1 MKIKNHLD
9 SKIENLR
16 SYINN
21 DSDELSYNVLQDLYN
36 LTGGMPDEIDKLTE
50 QLGNLH
56 LDSPNKTNPPLPPP
70 VVKQSQS
77 QPQGIKPPLIKPPLI
92 NLPIFGQ
99 SQEPSQQSIF
109 VQPQSQAMRQ
119 GPIDSSEGN
128 AAVDRELESGASV
141 KKPDCVKF
149 QNIDGSLQDYIEYCW
164 DQDMTK
170 NDITRAKIIWVKHR
184 HNKLIGTLSK
194 NLTPLKKILLEIL
207 DTIHYRNDFGDYN
220 SPEISTM
227 DTEIIEYGGNSIT
240 LLTLIESMYNAV
252 KKHEIKNIVTFA
264 FKIYEKNLTHRIE
277 KILSPL
283 FVYAIFQSQCK
294 RHKTEGDC
302 KSDKKCNWNS
312 TENICRWKY
321 KPSLERD
328 IVEAEEI
335 INIEQSIKFFIIDKD
350 ELLENA
356 ILTAKTS
363 SKNIIKDIVS
373 KFVIY
378 LDDNLKLTKFKADKR
393 KVDGYAKLI
402 KIGTEDS
409 LDVNLIKK
417 KLFLQIFVS
426 KISNYLKIW
435 EQNIT
440 LSEDK
445 SEKDRHNLKRL
456 QILIENLTKL
466 DSFCKKTEWLID
478 SIYKERLSSF
488 ITVLENI
495 KLNAETYHEVSGGYE
510 DWISTFIIHSLNC
523 NLQLPYDIRYG
534 IIAYKLVAMMRNL
547 VRNHPTLFK
556 QIGGMPTD
564 STLSGSNISSTTVTM
579 PTDSLHY
586 VKKALADKE
595 DIPVEQ
601 KRLIFGNTGQIFL
614 PKNPNYSKIE
624 AQHIAQK
631 EHAIEEVKKLT
642 SEELRQKRLERLG
655 MIKSEFEPKPQ
666 PKPQNLKSMCKD
678 IENIVD
684 PQIYAKIRILKCG
697 TVTEADIEDV
707 TRQFAN
713 LSLEPNEVK
722 NVAEVKKIVKKTTK
736 TEGTKVKSELDSDES
751 YGLDKLYSDE
761 DLNTISKV
769 TEIDKKDAPLV
780 VTIVDESAK
789 NDVSISLDNKFEDF
803 GLAHLFAP
811 TEEPPTPVPAP
822 PQAISAV
829 PAVQPIGAEPP
840 APPSDVLLPKISII
854 IREPPSDF
862 GVQEITE
869 LPPKPKKSKEPE
881 KPQKP
886 MSRYQKLYALANS
899 VSNMVTSSL
908 DIMHPYNG
916 IIKYKDILIKTYEA
930 PRKDIAHFFEYI
942 LKGLKLVIIEVPRLC
957 YNLIQLLLVSLY
969 DFVNTG
975 IINIETFLNNIYE
988 TISKYFVNTIGKISN
1003 MCIVGI
1009 FTYCIPAITDLYR
1022 YLRYNIVP
1030 IPLKFI
1036 ELSRHKFV
1044 TSIKKINTAMKK
1056 LGTYSEEFCS
1066 YIYVLLLEAKRFA
1079 IYNIDNMW
1087 SYITTKAL
1095 NTIDTV
1101 ISASGEFANNLQKFA
1116 TNSVNNLQ
1124 KFATNSYQLGQT
1136 VLIFIFSLLQLIY
1149 NSIPFEKL
1157 RIMKQAIINSF
1168 IGGIGSATGILI
1180 TLFGELPKDYSAQD
1194 LNDELDYMMEN
1205 MPLEDDYILTED
1217 DLELNT
1223 DGEPKI
1229 LDKFMF
1235 AYNKGRESWSG
1246 HQGQGRK
1253 IIKWIIKAGGELI
1266 KFFGINALKVLYNV
1280 LKVIGFMVIYLL
1292 KLFQSFGINVIGPC
1306 ITFTINIANVILI
1319 QTWDTIVNGGKAAL
1333 ISAKMVGGL
1342 IVLLCK
1348 NDLFN
1353 TENTKQNLIQNLG
1366 EIMGVARNWG
1376 TGIIYNLSSTKADLI
1391 NVSVSAVNFLY
1402 SFLGTLSQEIED
1414 SRKKSKQPLSYINE
1428 PPPEIITT
1436 ESITEQRCPSLAP
1449 HYCSI
1454 DTLFR
1459 TSAGKGNVSPCVR
1472 KSSDCNKTYSQVQLS
1487 IEKMIQS
1494 FWSKK
1499 CTSKIFETGDLC
1511 TDDEHQLYCP
1521 ASHPIFCSSDSE
1533 FRNNRRKKRRSL
1545 GNRAPCVTEPEHCDK
1560 PYEIVSN
1567 ATIDRNTSKKCKAG
1581 LEVHQR
1587 GDQCHKD

>member
-21 DSDELSYNVLQDLYN
+21 DSDKLSYDVLQDLYN
-36 LTGGMPDEIDKLTE
+36 LTGGMPGDNNDPDIDDLIN
-50 QLGNLH
+50 QFSRLNLGEPPKQQ
-56 LDSPNKTNPPLPPP
+56 SQPPLPPP
-70 VVKQSQS
+70 QGKQPFGLSLEEPPKQQS
-77 QPQGIKPPLIKPPLI
+77 QPPPLPP
-92 NLPIFGQ
+92 PQGKQPFGL
-99 SQEPSQQSIF
+99 S
-109 VQPQSQAMRQ
+109 Q
-119 GPIDSSEGN
+119 GPITGASGN
-128 AAVDRELESGASV
+128 AAVDRFDESGAGILI
-141 KKPDCVKF
+141 PDCVKSR
-149 QNIDGSLQDYIEYCW
+149 NIDDTLQNYILGCRE
-164 DQDMTK
+164 D
-170 NDITRAKIIWVKHR
+170 DITHAKIIWVKHR
-184 HNKLIGTLSK
+184 HNKLISTLSK

-207 DTIHYRNDFGDYN
+207 DTIHYRNDFADYD
-220 SPEISTM
+220 SPKISTM
-227 DTEIIEYGGNSIT
+227 DTTIIEYGGNSIT
-240 LLTLIESMYNAV
+240 LLTLIEIMYNAV
-252 KKHEIKNIVTFA
+252 QTNKIEDILTIT

-294 RHKTEGDC
+294 RHKTAGDC
-302 KSDKKCNWNS
+302 KSDKKCDWNS
-312 TENICRWKY
+312 TENICHWKY
-321 KPSLERD
+321 KASQERD
-328 IVEAEEI
+328 VIEAEEI

-350 ELLENA
+350 DLLENA
-356 ILTAKTS
+356 ILTADTS
-363 SKNIIKDIVS
+363 SKSRDIISEFAK
-373 KFVIY
+373 Y
-378 LDDNLKLTKFKADKR
+378 LDDNLKLTKFEVDKR
-393 KVDGYAKLI
+393 TVGNYAKLI
-402 KIGTEDS
+402 KIGTEDL
-409 LDVNLIKK
+409 LDVNLINK

-456 QILIENLTKL
+456 QILIENLTKF

-478 SIYKERLSSF
+478 SIYKDRLSSF
-488 ITVLENI
+488 ITVLKNI

-547 VRNHPTLFK
+547 IRNHPSLFK
-556 QIGGMPTD
+556 QTGGM
-564 STLSGSNISSTTVTM
+564 GETM
-579 PTDSLHY
+579 SMTITQDRVDD
-586 VKKALADKE
+586 VKKAVAEKE
-595 DIPVEQ
+595 GIPEDQ

-624 AQHIAQK
+624 AQHTAQK
-631 EHAIEEVKKLT
+631 EQAIEEVKKLT
-642 SEELRQKRLERLG
+642 SEELRRKRLERLG
-655 MIKSEFEPKPQ
+655 MIKSELEPQ
-666 PKPQNLKSMCKD
+666 PELKPQNLKSMCKD

-697 TVTEADIEDV
+697 TVTEADIEDI
-707 TRQFAN
+707 TRQLAN
-713 LSLEPNEVK
+713 LSLHPNEVK
-722 NVAEVKKIVKKTTK
+722 NVAEVKKIVNKITITQ
-736 TEGTKVKSELDSDES
+736 GTKVKSEVDSEES

-769 TEIDKKDAPLV
+769 TEVDSKDAPLV

-789 NDVSISLDNKFEDF
+789 NNVSISLDNKFEDF
-803 GLAHLFAP
+803 GLANLFAT
-811 TEEPPTPVPAP
+811 TEEPPTPVPAT

-829 PAVQPIGAEPP
+829 PVVQARSAEPRAQAIGAVPLSKPISAIPP

-854 IREPPSDF
+854 IKEPPSDF

-869 LPPKPKKSKEPE
+869 LPPKPKKSEEP
-881 KPQKP
+881 KKP

-975 IINIETFLNNIYE
+975 IINVETFLNNIYE

-1036 ELSRHKFV
+1036 ELSKDKFV
-1044 TSIKKINTAMKK
+1044 TSIEKINTAMEN

-1101 ISASGEFANNLQKFA
+1101 ISASGEFANNLGQFA
-1116 TNSVNNLQ
+1116 I
-1124 KFATNSYQLGQT
+1124 NSYELGQT

-1157 RIMKQAIINSF
+1157 RIMRQAIINSF
-1168 IGGIGSATGILI
+1168 IGGIGSTTGILV
-1180 TLFGELPKDYSAQD
+1180 TLFGKLPTDYSAQD
-1194 LNDELDYMMEN
+1194 LNNELDYMMEN

-1235 AYNKGRESWSG
+1235 AYNEGRESWSG
-1246 HQGQGRK
+1246 SQGQGRK
-1253 IIKWIIKAGGELI
+1253 IIKWIIKAGGDLI

-1280 LKVIGFMVIYLL
+1280 LRVIGFMVIHLL
-1292 KLFQSFGINVIGPC
+1292 KLFKSFGINVIRPC

-1319 QTWDTIVNGGKAAL
+1319 QTWDTIVNGGKAAF

-1366 EIMGVARNWG
+1366 EIMAVARNWG

-1414 SRKKSKQPLSYINE
+1414 SKKKSKQPLSYINE

-1436 ESITEQRCPSLAP
+1436 ESIIEQRCPSLAP

-1533 FRNNRRKKRRSL
+1533 FRNNRRKMRRSL
-1545 GNRAPCVTEPEHCDK
+1545 GNRAPCVTEPDHCDE

-1567 ATIDRNTSKKCKAG
+1567 ATTDRNTSKKCKAG

-1587 GDQCHKD
+1587 GDKCHKD

>member
-21 DSDELSYNVLQDLYN
+21 DSDELSYDVLQDLYN
-36 LTGGMPDEIDKLTE
+36 LTGGAPKILRPRTRNRSADPYLSDRQPQPPQPPQQSIFLQP
-50 QLGNLH
+50 QLQPQPPPPPPPQQ
-56 LDSPNKTNPPLPPP
+56 SKFVQPQPQPQPQQPPLPPSSR
-70 VVKQSQS
+70 V
-77 QPQGIKPPLIKPPLI
+77 L
-92 NLPIFGQ
+92 
-99 SQEPSQQSIF
+99 
-109 VQPQSQAMRQ
+109 Q
-119 GPIDSSEGN
+119 GPIESAAGN
-128 AAVDRELESGASV
+128 AAVGRFNASGASV
-141 KKPDCVKF
+141 IKPDCVKSR
-149 QNIDGSLQDYIEYCW
+149 NIDGTLQDYIEYCW
-164 DQDMTK
+164 EDDMTK

-207 DTIHYRNDFGDYN
+207 DTIHYRNDFGDYD

-294 RHKTEGDC
+294 RHKTDDDC
-302 KSDKKCNWNS
+302 KSDKKCDWNS
-312 TENICRWKY
+312 TENICIWKY

-356 ILTAKTS
+356 ILTANTS
-363 SKNIIKDIVS
+363 IKDIIS
-373 KFVIY
+373 EFVIY
-378 LDDNLKLTKFKADKR
+378 LDDNLKLTKFEVDKR
-393 KVDGYAKLI
+393 TVDGYAKLI
-402 KIGTEDS
+402 KIGTEKS

-417 KLFLQIFVS
+417 KLFLQIFVG
-426 KISNYLKIW
+426 KISDYLKIW
-435 EQNIT
+435 EQNII

-445 SEKDRHNLKRL
+445 SVIESHNLKRL
-456 QILIENLTKL
+456 QILIENLTKF

-478 SIYKERLSSF
+478 SIYKDRLSSF
-488 ITVLENI
+488 ISVLKNI
-495 KLNAETYHEVSGGYE
+495 KLNAVTHDGVSGGYE
-510 DWISTFIIHSLNC
+510 DWINTFIVHSLNC
-523 NLQLPYDIRYG
+523 NLQLQYNIRYG

-547 VRNHPTLFK
+547 LRNHPSLFS
-556 QIGGMPTD
+556 QTGGMPGD
-564 STLSGSNISSTTVTM
+564 STLTETM
-579 PTDSLHY
+579 TMTQDRHKD
-586 VKKALADKE
+586 VREALLSKE
-595 DIPVEQ
+595 GIAEDEQ
-601 KRLIFGNTGQIFL
+601 KLIFGDNGQILL

-624 AQHIAQK
+624 AQHRAQ
-631 EHAIEEVKKLT
+631 EEQAIEEVKKL
-642 SEELRQKRLERLG
+642 SPEELRRIRRKKFERREKFESELE
-655 MIKSEFEPKPQ
+655 PQPQ
-666 PKPQNLKSMCKD
+666 PKPEPQNLKSMCKD

-697 TVTEADIEDV
+697 TVTEADIKAITEKLV
-707 TRQFAN
+707 N
-713 LSLEPNEVK
+713 LSLDSPTVE
-722 NVAEVKKIVKKTTK
+722 NVNDVKKKVTEIRKTQ
-736 TEGTKVKSELDSDES
+736 GTKVKSEVDSES
-751 YGLDKLYSDE
+751 YGLDKLYNDE

-769 TEIDKKDAPLV
+769 TTIDKIDAPLV
-780 VTIVDESAK
+780 VTVVDESAK
-789 NDVSISLDNKFEDF
+789 NDVSISLDKNFETY
-803 GLAHLFAP
+803 GLEDLFAP

-822 PQAISAV
+822 PQAISAKPPAKAISAV
-829 PAVQPIGAEPP
+829 PVVQAISAEPP
-840 APPSDVLLPKISII
+840 APPSNFLLPKIPITI
-854 IREPPSDF
+854 KEPPSDF

-869 LPPKPKKSKEPE
+869 LPPKPKKSEEP
-881 KPQKP
+881 KKP
-886 MSRYQKLYALANS
+886 MSLYQKFYALTNS
-899 VSNMVTSSL
+899 VNNMVKAPL

-957 YNLIQLLLVSLY
+957 INLIQLLLVSLY

-975 IINIETFLNNIYE
+975 IINVETFLNNIYE

-1036 ELSRHKFV
+1036 ELSRKKFV
-1044 TSIKKINTAMKK
+1044 TSIEKINIAMKN

-1101 ISASGEFANNLQKFA
+1101 ISASGEF
-1116 TNSVNNLQ
+1116 VNNLG
-1124 KFATNSYQLGQT
+1124 KFAINSYQLGQT

-1157 RIMKQAIINSF
+1157 RIMRQAIINSF
-1168 IGGIGSATGILI
+1168 IGGIGSATGILV

-1194 LNDELDYMMEN
+1194 LSDELDYMMEN
-1205 MPLEDDYILTED
+1205 MPLENDYILTED

-1229 LDKFMF
+1229 LDKFML

-1246 HQGQGRK
+1246 HQGQGRE
-1253 IIKWIIKAGGELI
+1253 IIKWIIKAGGQLI

-1280 LKVIGFMVIYLL
+1280 LKIIGFMIIYLL

-1306 ITFTINIANVILI
+1306 ISLTINIANVILI
-1319 QTWDTIVNGGKAAL
+1319 QTWDTIVNGGKAAF

-1366 EIMGVARNWG
+1366 EIMSVARNWG

-1391 NVSVSAVNFLY
+1391 NVSGSAVNFLY
-1402 SFLGTLSQEIED
+1402 SFLSTLTLEIED

-1521 ASHPIFCSSDSE
+1521 ASHPTFCSSDSE
-1533 FRNNRRKKRRSL
+1533 FRNNRRKNRRSL
-1545 GNRAPCVTEPEHCDK
+1545 GNRAPCVTEAEHCDE

-1567 ATIDRNTSKKCKAG
+1567 ATTDRNTSKKCKAG
-1581 LEVHQR
+1581 LEVDQR

>member
-9 SKIENLR
+9 SKIENLE

-21 DSDELSYNVLQDLYN
+21 DSDELSYDVLQDLYN
-36 LTGGMPDEIDKLTE
+36 LTGGMSDDDIADLTQRLE
-50 QLGNLH
+50 RMRLNPNSKT
-56 LDSPNKTNPPLPPP
+56 DSFTVPQPQQPQQPPQPPQPPQSLLKPPTFNLPPQP
-70 VVKQSQS
+70 PESPQPPIFSLS
-77 QPQGIKPPLIKPPLI
+77 QPH
-92 NLPIFGQ
+92 
-99 SQEPSQQSIF
+99 
-109 VQPQSQAMRQ
+109 QPQAMHQ
-119 GPIDSSEGN
+119 GPIDNPEGN
-128 AAVDRELESGASV
+128 AAVDRAHGSGASV
-141 KKPDCVKF
+141 NKPDCVESK
-149 QNIDGSLQDYIEYCW
+149 NIDGTLQNYIEDCW
-164 DQDMTK
+164 ED
-170 NDITRAKIIWVKHR
+170 DIVHAKITWVKHR
-184 HNKLIGTLSK
+184 HNKLIGSLSK

-207 DTIHYRNDFGDYN
+207 DTIHYRNDFGDYD

-240 LLTLIESMYNAV
+240 LLTLIENMYNAV
-252 KKHEIKNIVTFA
+252 ETHEIENILTFT
-264 FKIYEKNLTHRIE
+264 FKIYEIDLTHRIE
-277 KILSPL
+277 EIVSPL

-294 RHKTEGDC
+294 RHKTEDHC
-302 KSDKKCNWNS
+302 KLDKKCHWNS
-312 TENICRWKY
+312 TDNKCGWKY
-321 KPSLERD
+321 QPSLERD

-335 INIEQSIKFFIIDKD
+335 INIEQSIKFFIIDED
-350 ELLENA
+350 EFLENA
-356 ILTAKTS
+356 ILSANPS
-363 SKNIIKDIVS
+363 SKNMIIS

-378 LDDNLKLTKFKADKR
+378 LDDNLKLTKFKVDKR
-393 KVDGYAKLI
+393 TVDGYAKLI

-417 KLFLQIFVS
+417 KLFLQIFVG
-426 KISNYLKIW
+426 KISDYLKIW

-456 QILIENLTKL
+456 QILIENLTKF
-466 DSFCKKTEWLID
+466 DSFCKKNEWLID
-478 SIYKERLSSF
+478 SIYKDRLSSY
-488 ITVLENI
+488 INVLKNI
-495 KLNAETYHEVSGGYE
+495 KLNVETDYEVYGSYE
-510 DWISTFIIHSLNC
+510 DWINTFIVHSLNC
-523 NLQLPYDIRYG
+523 NLQLQYNIRYG

-547 VRNHPTLFK
+547 LRNHPTLFT
-556 QIGGMPTD
+556 QTGGMGED
-564 STLSGSNISSTTVTM
+564 STLSGTM
-579 PTDSLHY
+579 TMTLDRVED
-586 VKKALADKE
+586 VKEALRRKE
-595 DIPVEQ
+595 GIPEDQ
-601 KRLIFGNTGQIFL
+601 KKLIFGYNGQIFL

-631 EHAIEEVKKLT
+631 EQAIEEVKKLS
-642 SEELRQKRLERLG
+642 SEELRQKRLKKLG
-655 MIKSEFEPKPQ
+655 MIKSEFEPQPQ
-666 PKPQNLKSMCKD
+666 LTPEPQNLESMCKD

-697 TVTEADIEDV
+697 TVTEADMEDI

-713 LSLEPNEVK
+713 LSLHPNEVK
-722 NVAEVKKIVKKTTK
+722 NVDEVKKMVKKITK
-736 TEGTKVKSELDSDES
+736 TQETKVKSEVESEVDSEES
-751 YGLDKLYSDE
+751 FGLDKLYSDE

-769 TEIDKKDAPLV
+769 TEIDNKDAPLV

-789 NDVSISLDNKFEDF
+789 NEVSISLDNKFEDY
-803 GLAHLFAP
+803 GLADLFAP

-822 PQAISAV
+822 PQATSAAPVVQAISAEP
-829 PAVQPIGAEPP
+829 PAQAISAEPP

-862 GVQEITE
+862 GVQEIRE
-869 LPPKPKKSKEPE
+869 LPPKPEKSEEP
-881 KPQKP
+881 KKP

-975 IINIETFLNNIYE
+975 IINVETFLNNIYQ

-1036 ELSRHKFV
+1036 ELSRDKFV
-1044 TSIKKINTAMKK
+1044 TSIKKINTAMEK

-1101 ISASGEFANNLQKFA
+1101 ITASGEFANNLREFA
-1116 TNSVNNLQ
+1116 I
-1124 KFATNSYQLGQT
+1124 NSYQLGQT

-1149 NSIPFEKL
+1149 NSIPFEQL
-1157 RIMKQAIINSF
+1157 RIMRQAIINSF
-1168 IGGIGSATGILI
+1168 ISGIGSATGILV
-1180 TLFGELPKDYSAQD
+1180 TLFDELPTDYSALD
-1194 LNDELDYMMEN
+1194 LNDEFDYMMEN

-1235 AYNKGRESWSG
+1235 AYNKSRESWSG

-1280 LKVIGFMVIYLL
+1280 LKGIVFMVIYLL
-1292 KLFQSFGINVIGPC
+1292 KLFQSFGINVIRPC
-1306 ITFTINIANVILI
+1306 ITFIINLANVILI
-1319 QTWDTIVNGGKAAL
+1319 QTWDTIVSGGKAAF
-1333 ISAKMVGGL
+1333 ISAKMIGGL

-1391 NVSVSAVNFLY
+1391 NVSASAVNFLY
-1402 SFLGTLSQEIED
+1402 SFLSTLTQEIED

-1459 TSAGKGNVSPCVR
+1459 TSVGKGNVSPCVR

-1487 IEKMIQS
+1487 IGKMIES

-1521 ASHPIFCSSDSE
+1521 ASHPTFCSSDSE

-1545 GNRAPCVTEPEHCDK
+1545 GNRAPCVTEPDHCDE

-1567 ATIDRNTSKKCKAG
+1567 ATTDRNTSKKCKAG
-1581 LEVHQR
+1581 LEVDQR